1 MRAIKSVAC
10 QIGLDIGRSSV
21 KAVQIA
27 LHDKGPRLDG
37 CVAIRRSS
45 AGHALS
51 LDEAQRL
58 LRAMERRGMTAS
70 RVVLVAPTDALVGGS
85 MTVPPADKGVP
96 REKIVEMEL
105 SRTHNL
111 SPGSF
116 EMAWWDLPTPASGSR
131 IGQAHAVGL
140 PHAAV
145 DATLAVLAELGLNVV
160 RTVPGSL
167 ALLASAQRH
176 PIDPRCIAAVI
187 DLGSRRGHL
196 TLMMAGRV
204 VHERALP
211 DFNMKQMNEK
221 ACEAFGVEPKIA
233 LHALSRY
240 GLADHAEGMVACE
253 TTSIVSEAIAPLA
266 EEIGMSFAYVSHL
279 YPEAELGQLL
289 LSGGGANLTG
299 LDQALANQLELETH
313 AVTPRSLLRG
323 ESFGTENEDPA
334 FCMALGAALCAE
346 VQA

>member
-1 MRAIKSVAC
+1 MRAIKASASV
-10 QIGLDIGRSSV
+10 IGLDIGRTSV
-21 KAVQIA
+21 KAVQVG
-27 LHDKGPRLDG
+27 LHEKGPRLDG
-37 CVAIRRSS
+37 CVAVQRSS
-45 AGHALS
+45 AGHALNF
-51 LDEAQRL
+51 DEAQRL

-105 SRTHNL
+105 SRTHKL

-145 DATLAVLAELGLNVV
+145 QASLEVLAELGLSVV

-187 DLGSRRGHL
+187 DLGSQRGHL
-196 TLMMAGRV
+196 ALMMAGRV

-211 DFNMKQMNEK
+211 DFNMKQMSEK
-221 ACEAFGVEPKIA
+221 ACEALGVEPKIA
-233 LHALSRY
+233 LHALSRF

-253 TTSIVSEAIAPLA
+253 TTSILGEAVEPLA

-289 LSGGGANLTG
+289 LSGGGANLAG
-299 LDQALANQLELETH
+299 LDQALANQLELDTH
-313 AVTPRSLLRG
+313 VITPDSLLQG
-323 ESFGTENEDPA
+323 EVFGTENKDPA
-334 FCMALGAALCAE
+334 LCMAMGAALCAE
-346 VQA
+346 VRA

>member
-1 MRAIKSVAC
+1 MRAMKKDKSV
-10 QIGLDIGRSSV
+10 IGLDIGRFSI
-21 KAVQIA
+21 KAVQVT

-37 CVAIRRSS
+37 CVAMRRSS
-45 AGHALS
+45 AGHALGFNET
-51 LDEAQRL
+51 LGL

-85 MTVPPADKGVP
+85 ITVPPADKGVP

-111 SPGSF
+111 SPGRF

-145 DATLAVLAELGLNVV
+145 EATLEVLAELGLSVV

-176 PIDPRCIAAVI
+176 PIDPRCIAAVL
-187 DLGSRRGHL
+187 DLGSQRGHL
-196 TLMMAGRV
+196 SLMMAGRV

-211 DFNMKQMNEK
+211 DFNMKQMSEK
-221 ACEAFGVEPKIA
+221 ACETLGVEPKIA

-240 GLADHAEGMVACE
+240 GLTDHAEGMVACE
-253 TTSIVSEAIAPLA
+253 TNSIVSEAIEPLV

-279 YPEAELGQLL
+279 YPESELGQLL
-289 LSGGGANLTG
+289 LAGGGANLSG
-299 LDQALANQLELETH
+299 LAEALSEVLELQATAISPH
-313 AVTPRSLLRG
+313 ALLAG
-323 ESFGTENEDPA
+323 ECFGDESTDPA
-334 FCMALGAALCAE
+334 LTAAVGAALCAE
-346 VQA
+346 VPS